1 MIAGHP
7 LKFEEILQTEVKSC
21 SAMEHMKGDRIARAL
36 PKGLSAVAKTGIRS
50 LNA

>member
-21 SAMEHMKGDRIARAL
+21 SVMEHMKGGIEL
-36 PKGLSAVAKTGIRS
+36 HGLYPKGYLLLQRLELGA
-50 LNA
+50 